1 MSFKE
6 FGNAEID
13 ILIKQITK
21 AVEDIQCSDED
32 PDVIGTEVEYSDR
45 MLKSL
50 SVIHDILELID
61 KSGIDTKANASYI
74 TGVLNDIF
82 NGIPLSDL
90 ASYENNPEEWTE
102 WENVQMNSRYP
113 QLVRRIIK
121 VGTEPIPVYFD
132 NTEAYKAIPTKP
144 VYSDITRFQVYD
156 LIKNQ
161 KTKLPKIFDG
171 FHMSDILKFVP
182 EIQIILD
189 QLIPI
194 EFPYNVKNDRIKLYV
209 EAFECS
215 LQPEMPPV
223 KTLALTHYMS
233 TVDDKPNRIMKFFDI
248 SEGGINEID
257 IKAYLPRRQIFEK
270 SVEVHTET
278 DSEVPGDGNT
288 D

>member
-21 AVEDIQCSDED
+21 AVEDIQGSDED

-50 SVIHDILELID
+50 SVVHDILELID

-82 NGIPLSDL
+82 NGIPLSVL
-90 ASYENNPEEWTE
+90 ASYEDNPEEWTE
-102 WENVQMNSRYP
+102 WQNVQMNSRYP
-113 QLVRRIIK
+113 QLVRRVI
-121 VGTEPIPVYFD
+121 
-132 NTEAYKAIPTKP
+132 NTEEGEKV

-161 KTKLPKIFDG
+161 KTTLPKIFDG
-171 FHMSDILKFVP
+171 FHMSDILKFIP

-257 IKAYLPRRQIFEK
+257 VKAYLPRRQIFEK
-270 SVEVHTET
+270 SIEVKE
-278 DSEVPGDGNT
+278 DGNT
-288 D
+288 N